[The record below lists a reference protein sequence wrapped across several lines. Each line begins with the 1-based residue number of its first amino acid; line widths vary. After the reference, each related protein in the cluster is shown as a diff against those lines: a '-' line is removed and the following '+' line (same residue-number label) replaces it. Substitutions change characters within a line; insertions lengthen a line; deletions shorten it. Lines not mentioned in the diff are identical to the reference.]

1 MEKHCGVC
9 AWGGG
14 FACAVCGRCVR
25 YPMGNATGNVCVSD
39 LGLGFGVL
47 VFWWVRSVD
56 VCYLC
61 NVWMSVLFVCDLR
74 CVCNVVGA
82 IWWEVRCAMSSELW
96 ATTEKM
102 INRMFEV
109 CETYLRT
116 TQDSELS
123 TVCLPHPYA
132 QHCNYYYH
140 LMLRSLPYAICHVP
154 CTVCTSM
161 CLKTHVWR
169 DVLTD
174 SRDAGSI
181 VWMS

>member
-82 IWWEVRCAMSSELW
+82 I
-96 ATTEKM
+96 
-102 INRMFEV
+102 
-109 CETYLRT
+109 
-116 TQDSELS
+116 
-123 TVCLPHPYA
+123 
-132 QHCNYYYH
+132 
-140 LMLRSLPYAICHVP
+140 
-154 CTVCTSM
+154 
-161 CLKTHVWR
+161 
-169 DVLTD
+169 
-174 SRDAGSI
+174 
-181 VWMS
+181 